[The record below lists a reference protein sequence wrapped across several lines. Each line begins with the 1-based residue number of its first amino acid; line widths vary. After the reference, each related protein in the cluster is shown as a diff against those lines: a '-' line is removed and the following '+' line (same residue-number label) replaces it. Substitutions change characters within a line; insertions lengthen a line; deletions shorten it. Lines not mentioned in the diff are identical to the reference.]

1 MSSHRRQEPEIPRG
15 LEAVM
20 SAPLRPARVARGARS
35 GALLLALASL
45 AASGC
50 SGTAR
55 LVHEGSDA
63 SWSEHR
69 TYGFADAG
77 GDGEGP
83 LHAALQAAAAR
94 EMEARG
100 FGRASD
106 PDLLV
111 QLVPCSRRVLDT
123 VPDAY
128 PVAVVRPTSD
138 TEWAAGYRQPLAP
151 ATEVALLLQVA
162 DARQRTVVWEAAR
175 IVRST
180 PALRGDVAR
189 AADEAVAEI
198 FESFPLAAEDADAS
212 ASTSEADA
220 ADEHAGDE
228 DPDAMVLLAALLE
241 EGQAGAPDVARAARW
256 YRRAAERGQATAQA
270 RLGLLCLQGRG
281 VPQDDREARRWL
293 ALASEHGVPHAR
305 HALARMLLEG
315 RGGPSDDGRA
325 ARLLRLAAEQGL
337 AAAQVDLALLCLR
350 GRGVSTDADEAY
362 RWTERAALQG
372 HARALRRMG
381 HLTERG
387 LGVARSERDAYV
399 WYSLAESA
407 GDDVAAARR
416 AALARSLPTEAI
428 EAAEGRASAWRPEPT
443 ALTLPAASARTS
455 AWTRGW
461 PAGS

>member
-1 MSSHRRQEPEIPRG
+1 MSSHRRPEPGIPRG
-15 LEAVM
+15 LEAVWR
-20 SAPLRPARVARGARS
+20 APLRPARVARAARS

-45 AASGC
+45 AAPGC
-50 SGTAR
+50 SSSAR
-55 LVHEGSDA
+55 LVHGDSDT
-63 SWSEHR
+63 SWGEHR
-69 TYGFADAG
+69 TYGFAG
-77 GDGEGP
+77 GDGEDP

-100 FGRASD
+100 FGRAND

-123 VPDAY
+123 VPDPY
-128 PVAVVRPTSD
+128 PVAVIRPISD
-138 TEWAAGYRQPLAP
+138 TEWAAGYREPLAR

-198 FESFPLAAEDADAS
+198 FESFPLAAQAAAEDAS
-212 ASTSEADA
+212 AATSEADA
-220 ADEHAGDE
+220 AEEHAGDE
-228 DPDAMVLLAALLE
+228 DADAMVLLAALLE
-241 EGQAGAPDVARAARW
+241 EGQAGAPDTARAARW
-256 YRRAAERGQATAQA
+256 YRRAAEQGQATAQA

-293 ALASEHGVPHAR
+293 ALAAEQGVPHAR
-305 HALARMLLEG
+305 HALARLLLEG
-315 RGGPSDDGRA
+315 RGGPSDDVRA

-350 GRGVSTDADEAY
+350 GRGVSTDAGEAY

-372 HARALRRMG
+372 HARALCRLG

-387 LGVARSERDAYV
+387 LGVAQSERDAYV
-399 WYSLAESA
+399 WYALAASA

-416 AALARSLPTEAI
+416 AALARSLPPEAI
-428 EAAEGRASAWRPEPT
+428 EAAEGRARAWRPEPT
-443 ALTLPAASARTS
+443 ALTLPAASALTS

-461 PAGS
+461 PSGS